1 MTFENEGN
9 DTMTNSTRRLLEVT
23 DNDQKRWP
31 LADMSRIGIQSNSI
45 VENLGTLGDI
55 MIYTVIFS
63 LLIQPLRC
71 LKDSCAM

>member
-1 MTFENEGN
+1 VTAG
-9 DTMTNSTRRLLEVT
+9 RRLEST
-23 DNDQKRWP
+23 IQAHEQWE
-31 LADMSRIGIQSNSI
+31 LADVTKIGIESNSI

-55 MIYTVIFS
+55 MIYTLFFS